1 MILITYDFSNDK
13 TRTKFSKFLKKYG
26 RRIQYSVFLIR
37 NSQRILSII
46 KKEIEMRYNKL
57 FTNLD
62 SIVIVNIC
70 KSCQNKTVRYG
81 SASYEEKEVICLE

>member
-1 MILITYDFSNDK
+1 MILITYDFTSDK
-13 TRTKFSKFLKKYG
+13 TRTKFSKFLRKYG

-37 NSQRILSII
+37 NSERILSII
-46 KKEIEMRYNKL
+46 KKEIEMRYSKM

-70 KSCQNKTVRYG
+70 KNCHNKTIRYG
-81 SASYEEKEVICLE
+81 NASYEEEDVICLE